1 MNARNSTT
9 RFVMLKERPEFGDH
23 SPWRIED
30 SVDGQVMTR
39 GLSELMAKEFLDL
52 MNRAFLKGC
61 KLGDQETA
69 QLLEA
74 LEEQRLLP

>member
-1 MNARNSTT
+1 MTT
-9 RFVMLKERPEFGDH
+9 LLSSARFVMLKENPEFGNH

-39 GLSELMAKEFLDL
+39 GLSELMALELLDL

-61 KLGDQETA
+61 KLGDVETA

-74 LEEQRLLP
+74 LGPGRVQP